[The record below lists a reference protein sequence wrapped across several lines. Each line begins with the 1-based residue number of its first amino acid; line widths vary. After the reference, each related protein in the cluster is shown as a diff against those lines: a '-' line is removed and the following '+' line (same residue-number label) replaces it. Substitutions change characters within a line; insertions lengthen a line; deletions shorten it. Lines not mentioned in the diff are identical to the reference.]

1 MYIYKHLNNFIK
13 NLKDILVYKVIYLS
27 WEKKMY
33 RLKKKEERHFIQ

>member
-1 MYIYKHLNNFIK
+1 MIEKKVNNFIQ

-33 RLKKKEERHFIQ
+33 RLKKKEERQHRI